1 MRCCDLIEQLH
12 RLLPG
17 ILLCVAITG
26 VAILLQ
32 AVEHF
37 VGQAYLEARGR
48 RIVAPKLRTDIFL
61 LVRPCTIKLGT
72 GWV

>member
-1 MRCCDLIEQLH
+1 LIEQLH

-32 AVEHF
+32 AR
-37 VGQAYLEARGR
+37 L
-48 RIVAPKLRTDIFL
+48 
-61 LVRPCTIKLGT
+61 
-72 GWV
+72 

>member
-1 MRCCDLIEQLH
+1 MMPTRSREAADISTFCLRRFSDTTLPRCCDLIEQLH

-32 AVEHF
+32 AR
-37 VGQAYLEARGR
+37 L
-48 RIVAPKLRTDIFL
+48 
-61 LVRPCTIKLGT
+61 
-72 GWV
+72 